1 MHTPCQGEGPEALGE
16 LGDYMEKVKEEDSL
30 VMRIQKQQEHIRV
43 CLFTRA
49 GPGDQ
54 EKGRYRNAW
63 QKRQVFLRKT
73 QFLNKLAQRVS

>member
-43 CLFTRA
+43 CLFTWA

-54 EKGRYRNAW
+54 EKGRYRIAW
-63 QKRQVFLRKT
+63 QKRQVF
-73 QFLNKLAQRVS
+73 